1 MVYQYTQFERI
12 IMAIINSL
20 SNLPIGPTIF
30 LIKYYRNEFSYY
42 MGYFSMVVSIMYHLG
57 ESLDVKIFLEQLK
70 WHELDNIGAMYAFSQ
85 LSLPLTKLCRNKKYL
100 IIKGY
105 ITFFVILLFQQ
116 RGPWVLT
123 NTILPLVLDF
133 SLSIIQMIK
142 YGIPDFNK
150 NTLKKALVFMLISL
164 FFFYKGLD
172 DLNDY
177 LRIWHSLWHISIG
190 ITSFYLLQIQ
200 EPNFMSLKKIIY
212 FYFDI
217 KEDIINKDVEI
228 KLSANKLLK

>member
-100 IIKGY
+100 IIKSY

>member
-1 MVYQYTQFERI
+1 MVYQYSQFERI

-30 LIKYYRNEFSYY
+30 LIRYYKNMYSYY
-42 MGYFSMVVSIMYHLG
+42 LGYFSMIVSIMYHLC

-70 WHELDNIGAMYAFSQ
+70 WHELDNIGAIFSFSQ
-85 LSLPLTKLCRNKKYL
+85 MSVSLTKFGYDLNYVIKKSH
-100 IIKGY
+100 IS
-105 ITFFVILLFQQ
+105 FFIILLFQQ
-116 RGPWVLT
+116 RGPWILK

-133 SLSIIQMIK
+133 SLAIYQVIRYGKPAYNKDTVYKASILM
-142 YGIPDFNK
+142 F
-150 NTLKKALVFMLISL
+150 ISL
-164 FFFYKGLD
+164 IFFYKGLD

-200 EPNFMSLKKIIY
+200 EKKFITFKEIIY
-212 FYFDI
+212 FQFGI
-217 KEDIINKDVEI
+217 KEDPKDKDVEI
-228 KLSANKLLK
+228 NLNANKLLK